1 MITIDEET
9 PRWIRELSRYVHVKN
24 LLFLHGNVLDLV
36 SYPMADDNGK
46 HWVDGDD
53 LRGFLRRF
61 LISSGYMVV
70 GEFDPVDGLAFAEP
84 AMQAR
89 FDELAT
95 TSGDVGASSPSGPGT
110 SGVATRSARPSAN
123 RSSAHHALARIA
135 PVLANSSQPSAFVFN
150 LASRL
155 VSSPE
160 HLSSTELELFTR
172 MLKASQEAKEVV
184 GPNER
189 WRNLLILVCGKLNDL
204 PAFLYLDNPRARAI
218 NVDVPD
224 RRERARFCRAMYPAF
239 HCSDGGNL
247 QPAPDVVAQFS
258 ALTEGLTYFELNTLV
273 SLSRLETI
281 PLEPVEPLIERY
293 KYGVTQNEWDLLDPQ
308 RLGKAEEFIGKR
320 IKGQPAA
327 VARMLDSIKR
337 AVLGLAAGSGAR
349 NQRPRATLFFAGP
362 TGVGKTELAKAIAAL
377 LFGSEDRLLRF
388 DMSEYSAEHAAERL
402 LGAPPGYLGYEAG
415 GQLTNRIKENPFSV
429 VLFDEIEK
437 ANPRIFDKFLQLLD
451 DGRLTSGQGETVY
464 FSECIIIFTSNL
476 GTVMAPSE
484 AEADHPVLVND
495 GMPYPE
501 LREVILQAIRNHFN
515 LTLGRPE
522 ILNRFGD
529 NFVVFDFIRPP
540 VDQEIVAMLLENLLH
555 ALEMERRIRLGVAP
569 LAREQLGALA
579 GQRLAHGGRGIR
591 NVIDSALVEPFARW
605 LFDNGVRSDATLR
618 LVQIID
624 HGTEA
629 PYRFELDVERVLS

>member
-1 MITIDEET
+1 MIAIDEDT

-36 SYPMADDNGK
+36 SYPMPGAQGK

-61 LISSGYMVV
+61 LTSSGYTVV
-70 GEFDPVDGLAFAEP
+70 GEFDPVDGLTFAEP
-84 AMQAR
+84 GMRAK
-89 FDELAT
+89 FDELASAGGEGAAT
-95 TSGDVGASSPSGPGT
+95 SDGSRSTSGSAAASS
-110 SGVATRSARPSAN
+110 RPPAN
-123 RSSAHHALARIA
+123 RSSAHSALARMA
-135 PVLANSSQPSAFVFN
+135 PVLANATHPSAFVFN

-160 HLSSTELELFTR
+160 HLSSSELELFTR
-172 MLKASQEAKEVV
+172 MLKASQEAREVI
-184 GPNER
+184 GPDAR

-204 PAFLYLDNPRARAI
+204 PAFLYLNNPRARAI
-218 NVDVPD
+218 NVDLPD
-224 RRERARFCRAMYPAF
+224 RRERGRFCRAMYPAF
-239 HCSDGGNL
+239 HHSGTGTPQPGSDL
-247 QPAPDVVAQFS
+247 VAQFS

-273 SLSRLETI
+273 GLSRQEGI

-308 RLGKAEEFIGKR
+308 RLGKAEEFIGRR

-337 AVLGLAAGSGAR
+337 AILGLAAGSGAR

-437 ANPRIFDKFLQLLD
+437 AHPRIFDKFLQLLD

-476 GTVMAPSE
+476 GTVTARSD
-484 AEADHPVLVND
+484 AEGGQPVLVNE

-501 LREVILQAIRNHFN
+501 LREVILQAIRDHFN

-540 VDQEIVAMLLENLLH
+540 VDQEIVGLLLDNLLH
-555 ALEMERRIRLGVAP
+555 ALEMERHIRLEVATS
-569 LAREQLGALA
+569 ARQQLGALA

-591 NVIDSALVEPFARW
+591 NLMDSALVEPLARW
-605 LFDNGVRSDATLR
+605 LFDNAIRSDATLR
-618 LVQIID
+618 LRRIID
-624 HGTEA
+624 RGPEA
-629 PYRFELDVERVLS
+629 PYRFELDVERVSA

>member
-1 MITIDEET
+1 VIAVDEDT
-9 PRWIRELSRYVHVKN
+9 PRWIRELYRYVHVKN

-36 SYPMADDNGK
+36 SYPMLDGDQK
-46 HWVDGDD
+46 RWVDGDD

-61 LISSGYMVV
+61 LTTSGYEVV
-70 GEFDPVDGLAFAEP
+70 GELDPIDGLSFVEP
-84 AMQAR
+84 GMRKR
-89 FDELAT
+89 FDELASIGLET
-95 TSGDVGASSPSGPGT
+95 GGAHEQGRGAPGSGRAQADR
-110 SGVATRSARPSAN
+110 SGVSA
-123 RSSAHHALARIA
+123 ALARMTH
-135 PVLANSSQPSAFVFN
+135 VLGNSNHPSAFVFN

-155 VSSPE
+155 VASPE
-160 HLSSTELELFTR
+160 HLSGSELELFTR
-172 MLKASQEAKEVV
+172 ILKASQEAREIIRPD
-184 GPNER
+184 GR

-204 PAFLYLDNPRARAI
+204 PAFLYVNNPRARAI
-218 NVDVPD
+218 NVDLPD
-224 RRERARFCRAMYPAF
+224 RRERGRFCRAMQPAF
-239 HCSDGGNL
+239 YHSSAVS
-247 QPAPDVVAQFS
+247 PSPDAELVAQFS

-273 SLSRLETI
+273 GLSRQEKI
-281 PLEPVEPLIERY
+281 PLGPVEPLIERY
-293 KYGVTQNEWDLLDPQ
+293 KYGVTQNEWDLLDPE
-308 RLGKAEEFIGKR
+308 RLGKAEEFMERR

-327 VARMLDSIKR
+327 VARMLDSVKR
-337 AVLGLAAGSGAR
+337 AVLGLAAGSGVR

-437 ANPRIFDKFLQLLD
+437 AHPRIFDKFLQLLD

-476 GTVMAPSE
+476 GTVTGGSGGE
-484 AEADHPVLVND
+484 GDQRVLVNEK
-495 GMPYPE
+495 MPYPE
-501 LREVILQAIRNHFN
+501 LRDAILRAIRDHFN

-540 VDQEIVAMLLENLLH
+540 VDQEIVGLLLDNLLH
-555 ALEMERRIRLGVAP
+555 SLETDRGIRLDIEEA
-569 LAREQLGALA
+569 ARKQLGVLA
-579 GQRLAHGGRGIR
+579 VERLAHGGRGLR
-591 NVIDSALVEPFARW
+591 NLVDSALVEPLARW
-605 LFDNGVRSDATLR
+605 LFDHSIRTGATLR
-618 LVQIID
+618 LHRILD
-624 HGTEA
+624 HGEEA
-629 PYRFELDVERVLS
+629 PYRFELEVERVVA